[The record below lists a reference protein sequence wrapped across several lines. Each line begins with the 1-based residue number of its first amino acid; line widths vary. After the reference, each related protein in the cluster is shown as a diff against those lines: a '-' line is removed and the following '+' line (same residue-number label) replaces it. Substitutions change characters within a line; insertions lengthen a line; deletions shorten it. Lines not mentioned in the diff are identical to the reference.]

1 MDRLL
6 PLSMLSVDACHSC
19 ECKSQQIFLR
29 MGEVHILTGG
39 EQRLFKCILNAGMQC
54 EIALHYQSH
63 PW

>member
-1 MDRLL
+1 MEVQITANFLMD
-6 PLSMLSVDACHSC
+6 
-19 ECKSQQIFLR
+19 
-29 MGEVHILTGG
+29 GGVHILTGG